1 MSQGMTDESAEYGHW
16 YWEYSYWL
24 DGWQSG
30 WRREKWY
37 WHSGFLTAHH
47 ALENLNCKPWS
58 WCYGWPVERGEWAWD
73 WNHGLKRAQAHAC
86 TPIVQTALESYRK
99 NNAEPSHAFRNGSQ
113 VRLLDIAVLHGDSVS
128 VRALVERCGPCRIL
142 RLWTWRELVIDLRF
156 QLWRWPGAFTEL
168 AGGEG
173 PAVDAELRVSGHRL
187 REPRIFE
194 AAVNAG
200 LDFSCLNGASER
212 STVRINVLDVAVLSG
227 ERNIVDLLRRR
238 SMEPEFFSNPEELDF
253 AGMHF
258 VELWEQGLTLRMPS
272 ISAAADAGINLN
284 MLAMNLDSTLGPG
297 CNQCLQCW
305 EEDGMLCLLK
315 RESDDDIDITISLL
329 DAALMLG
336 KATDACNLVSLGV
349 NMTRL
354 KPEDLCHP
362 APCVFKCSNPTCGA
376 EWPAPIFAPPQERQA
391 ATVAA
396 IRCSLRLQ
404 LRCSWDR
411 YAPTLLQM
419 LGRSASVAVAR
430 ILTFLVDAPPIAR
443 LGIWHLLVGWD
454 SR

>member
-1 MSQGMTDESAEYGHW
+1 M
-16 YWEYSYWL
+16 
-24 DGWQSG
+24 
-30 WRREKWY
+30 
-37 WHSGFLTAHH
+37 
-47 ALENLNCKPWS
+47 
-58 WCYGWPVERGEWAWD
+58 
-73 WNHGLKRAQAHAC
+73 
-86 TPIVQTALESYRK
+86 
-99 NNAEPSHAFRNGSQ
+99 
-113 VRLLDIAVLHGDSVS
+113 RLLDIAEFHGDSVS
-128 VRALVERCGPCRIL
+128 VTALLDRCGPCRIL
-142 RLWTWRELVIDLRF
+142 RLWTWRELVHEDSGCVR
-156 QLWRWPGAFTEL
+156 RPGAVV
-168 AGGEG
+168 G
-173 PAVDAELRVSGHRL
+173 PAQDVVLCFRRRRL

-194 AAVNAG
+194 AAVLAG

-212 STVRINVLDVAVLSG
+212 DPTRINVLDVAVLSG
-227 ERNIVDLLRRR
+227 ERKIVNLLRRDG
-238 SMEPEFFSNPEELDF
+238 MEPEFFSNPEELDT
-253 AGMHF
+253 AGRYF
-258 VELWEQGLTLRMPS
+258 VEITEQGMLTLRMPL

-336 KATDACNLVSLGV
+336 KAMDACNLVSLGV

-362 APCVFKCSNPTCGA
+362 APCVFKCSSPTCGA
-376 EWPAPIFAPPQERQA
+376 EWPAPIFALPQERQA

-404 LRCSWDR
+404 LRCLWDR

-419 LGRSASVAVAR
+419 LGRSASVVVAR